1 MNFADLEKPFQPINK
16 KTGHL
21 NKTKKGKGQ
30 AVKTDVKKKK
40 NRLLKARPNNWHLKS
55 TKTLQIMTKLASFRV
70 FNTACCRVNI
80 NTFHGQNRA

>member
-30 AVKTDVKKKK
+30 AVKTDVRKKKK
-40 NRLLKARPNNWHLKS
+40 KKQTAKGTS
-55 TKTLQIMTKLASFRV
+55 QQLAP
-70 FNTACCRVNI
+70 
-80 NTFHGQNRA
+80 